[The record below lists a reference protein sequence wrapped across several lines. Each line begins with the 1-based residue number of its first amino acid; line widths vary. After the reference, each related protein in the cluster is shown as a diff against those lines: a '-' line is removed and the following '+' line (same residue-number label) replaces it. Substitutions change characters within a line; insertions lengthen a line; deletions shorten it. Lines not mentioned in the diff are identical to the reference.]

1 MVSGWKCRLLCLCV
15 LLLWVSAYTQDRSRY
30 DPAAGKGGSQPH
42 ESFWDFVLKQVNPN
56 DKDYGECIAEARKIA
71 VEETIYNSLFWS
83 NLVVLGLFGCSLMVL
98 FYQHKEL
105 KRREQMVTTQFAQYV
120 NGLRRAELQAHE
132 ATTRYN
138 QLVESMDASYE
149 GQIRPMKPNAKG
161 NAGST
166 TTNATETGNANSGGA
181 AITAV
186 PDSIGQHTDVADK
199 INALQQQLSSKQR
212 ELDASLQREQDL
224 RRQLKQT
231 EGKLEHEKE
240 RNRTLKGG

>member
-15 LLLWVSAYTQDRSRY
+15 LVLCVSAAAQDPSTY
-30 DPAAGKGGSQPH
+30 DPAARKGSSQPH
-42 ESFWDFVLKQVNPN
+42 ESFSPN

-71 VEETIYNSLFWS
+71 VEETIYYSLFWS
-83 NLVVLGLFGCSLMVL
+83 NLVVLALFACSLMVL
-98 FYQHKEL
+98 VHQHKEL
-105 KRREQMVTTQFAQYV
+105 KRREQMVTVQLAQYV
-120 NGLRRAELQAHE
+120 NGLHRAELQAHE

-138 QLVESMDASYE
+138 QLVESMDAAYE

-161 NAGST
+161 TAPSTTSTADRPATEAGS
-166 TTNATETGNANSGGA
+166 ANSGSA
-181 AITAV
+181 ATT
-186 PDSIGQHTDVADK
+186 PMLDSVRQDADVADK
-199 INALQQQLSSKQR
+199 INALQQQLSFKQR

-231 EGKLEHEKE
+231 EGKLEHEKA